1 MNLFTRRC
9 GCGAV
14 FALVHLRDRSQQ
26 CSACQRKAAARL
38 SRQASLADIERAAK
52 TLEAAER
59 DRQQKAAQEFMRW
72 AMKKLEE
79 RRERGMLPRSIEESP
94 CP

>member
-1 MNLFTRRC
+1 MNLLTRRC

-38 SRQASLADIERAAK
+38 ER
-52 TLEAAER
+52 LGCPLDAAER

-72 AMKKLEE
+72 ATKKLEE
-79 RRERGMLPRSIEESP
+79 RRVQVEALTQWISQVWP